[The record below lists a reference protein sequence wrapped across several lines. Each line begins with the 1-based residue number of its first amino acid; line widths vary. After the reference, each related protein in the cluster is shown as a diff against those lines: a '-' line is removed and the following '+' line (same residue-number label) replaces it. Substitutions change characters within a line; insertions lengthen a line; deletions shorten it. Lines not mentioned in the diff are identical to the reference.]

1 MSFFLPVIL
10 VVALVLSQGALLQV
24 ATALTGEVA
33 PRYGRALSTALLAA
47 FFSTLASAAYGCT
60 VGIFVSAIS
69 STVAA
74 ALAALVTLWVTSMV
88 YRRRLSVSTGQALLI
103 ALIHEVMAVV
113 LSGAAWWVVRSF
125 A

>member
-10 VVALVLSQGALLQV
+10 VVALVLAQGALLQV

-47 FFSTLASAAYGCT
+47 LFSTVASAAYGCT

-69 STVAA
+69 TTVAA
-74 ALAALVTLWVTSMV
+74 AIAAFVTLWVSGLV

-103 ALIHEVMAVV
+103 ALLHEVMAMV
-113 LSGAAWWVVRSF
+113 LSGAAWWLVRTF